1 MKNSKVRIKS
11 NENEIIKQKIKNKIE
26 ISRIMKIAWKIP
38 PFHPVAFFKKK
49 LIM

>member
-26 ISRIMKIAWKIP
+26 ISRIMKIA
-38 PFHPVAFFKKK
+38 
-49 LIM
+49 